1 MKVNTGYSRQG
12 VGSALHSAKSHKMI
26 HVSHKPDYKSIH
38 GERKLDLYDKKENA
52 PQSDFLQRNTETVQR
67 HRNFKNM
74 RLDKGLFPAAEGCDC
89 ETHFG
94 YFKPQGGQNSLKFIK
109 NSLNLNL

>member
-1 MKVNTGYSRQG
+1 MI
-12 VGSALHSAKSHKMI
+12 SAN
-26 HVSHKPDYKSIH
+26 HKPDHKSLQ
-38 GERKLDLYDKKENA
+38 GDRKLGLYDKKED
-52 PQSDFLQRNTETVQR
+52 PPKSDFLQRNTETVQR

-94 YFKPQGGQNSLKFIK
+94 YFKPEGGQNSLKFIK
-109 NSLNLNL
+109 NSLNLNLQRNYMSSIYLGDDGKGHPS